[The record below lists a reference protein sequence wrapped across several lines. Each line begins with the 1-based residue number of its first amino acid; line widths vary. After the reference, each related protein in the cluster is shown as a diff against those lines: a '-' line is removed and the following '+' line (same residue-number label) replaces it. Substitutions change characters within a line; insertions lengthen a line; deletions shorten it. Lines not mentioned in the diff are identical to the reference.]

1 MHNLGEIMTSWR
13 NVFDQVLHT
22 FGGWPSLESSS
33 QPNIRI
39 RIERLYGIMV
49 DFQIQ
54 FLINLIF
61 LRFQSFAQI
70 HFLKQQFNQTTKIL
84 TNIFCW

>member
-1 MHNLGEIMTSWR
+1 MPNLGEIMTSWR

-49 DFQIQ
+49 DF
-54 FLINLIF
+54 
-61 LRFQSFAQI
+61 
-70 HFLKQQFNQTTKIL
+70 
-84 TNIFCW
+84 